1 MGCISYTTFF
11 TSSQPMG
18 MPGGMPNMGAG
29 APMGP
34 LPPLTEADIAELE
47 NLYQSL
53 TANMSQEEKD
63 MLQKMGEDLM
73 NQYAGPQTAP
83 QKIDQ
88 KTQPA
93 QQKPTLPPLRPETPT
108 KTPEMLSIPQLTPQ
122 QERHIQEELDTFIN
136 NLSNLQTMIEAS
148 ADFASALR
156 DFRLEINDLLYS
168 VKVINKPEHHV
179 RLNTP
184 EFSRLLKTIEHLNNA
199 FKLKAFS
206 DACSQTEGCKIAD
219 LEDPFATLGISP
231 SATQKDIDAA
241 FKKQQKKFE
250 NAKKQ
255 AKRKGLTA
263 AEQERSL
270 RAAHYSFDLVSN
282 AYDLIKDPKMRAI
295 LEKERKAQRAAEQSM
310 HQSIHTLLG
319 VINQEL
325 YTAIFNNQLITDI
338 DQFFKKYEPTQLE
351 IRKKMEQAEAAR
363 LKEHEEELKRKAGA
377 KVQIVSKERETGWP
391 WYQPSSYP
399 SYGPGG
405 YYPSAGPSY
414 GTPNI
419 PTPSSGLPQQATDQG
434 KPGQYIKPGDKEKAA
449 LPQTEAEKKAAE
461 EAKKKQQ
468 TSLPQAQLAADATT
482 YEIYQLDKT
491 FKKFN
496 DVFDREYF
504 ENIILPMSEK
514 TKEQAQER
522 ITTIYTEN
530 KPSPEDILETLQ
542 TIKTTITDANAD
554 QKYTYQLAW
563 KNQQNR
569 EPFMK
574 NLQSLKKVLDPLKEE
589 ITQKIKRSSPTK
601 KGAEGETQ
609 EQRAEEPAEIL
620 QTTVKDL
627 TATLDALNEQFK
639 TSSQNQREPKKQS
652 FANNRRGR
660 K

>member
-1 MGCISYTTFF
+1 MA
-11 TSSQPMG
+11 PMG
-18 MPGGMPNMGAG
+18 MQGGMQNMGMG

-73 NQYAGPQTAP
+73 NQYAGPQALP
-83 QKIDQ
+83 QKTDSQ
-88 KTQPA
+88 KAQPA
-93 QQKPTLPPLRPETPT
+93 QQKPTLPPLRPETT
-108 KTPEMLSIPQLTPQ
+108 RTSEISSIPQLTPQ

-148 ADFASALR
+148 ADFAAALR

-168 VKVINKPEHHV
+168 TKVINKPEYHL

-184 EFSRLLKTIEHLNNA
+184 EFSRLLKTIEHLNSS

-206 DACSQTEGCKIAD
+206 DACTQTEGCKIAD
-219 LEDPFATLGISP
+219 LEDPYATLGISP
-231 SATQKDIDAA
+231 SAKQKDIDAA

-250 NAKKQ
+250 TAKKQ

-270 RAAHYSFDLVSN
+270 RAAQYSFDLVSN

-295 LEKERKAQRAAEQSM
+295 LEKERKAQKAAEQSI
-310 HQSIHTLLG
+310 HQSIRTLLN

-363 LKEHEEELKRKAGA
+363 IKEHEEDLKRKGGA
-377 KVQIVSKERETGWP
+377 KVQVVAKEREAGWP
-391 WYQPSSYP
+391 WYQQGGYP
-399 SYGPGG
+399 YGPQG
-405 YYPSAGPSY
+405 YYPSAPYAPY
-414 GTPNI
+414 GTPNM
-419 PTPSSGLPQQATDQG
+419 PTLPTGFPQPTIDQS
-434 KPGQYIKPGDKEKAA
+434 KPGQYIKSGDKDKAV

-461 EAKKKQQ
+461 DRKKQQ
-468 TSLPQAQLAADATT
+468 ELVNQRQLPTDATT

-491 FKKFN
+491 LKKFN

-504 ENIILPMSEK
+504 ENISIPMSAK
-514 TKEQAQER
+514 TKEEAKER

-530 KPSPEDILETLQ
+530 KPSPEELLETVQ
-542 TIKTTITDANAD
+542 EIKTAIADADENH
-554 QKYTYQLAW
+554 KYAYQIAW
-563 KNQQNR
+563 NNQQNR
-569 EPFMK
+569 EPFLK
-574 NLQSLKKVLDPLKEE
+574 NLQSLKKVLDPLKAE

-601 KGAEGETQ
+601 EGDEDKAQ

-627 TATLDALNEQFK
+627 TETIESINEQLKKNAPQK
-639 TSSQNQREPKKQS
+639 TSKKAASAFPYEQGTKRQRHH
-652 FANNRRGR
+652 
-660 K
+660 